1 MGKYEE
7 VKEGIL
13 KGVGESLQELIA
25 LNDDLA
31 DHPEI
36 SGEEYESSRKIVE
49 LLRGKGCEVEY
60 PFAGLDTAFKGV
72 FGSNDHKYKVAIL
85 AEYDALPEI
94 GHACGHCVS
103 GSISILAAIA
113 LSKLQDALDTDV
125 HIIGTPIEETD
136 GAKCGMVKNGVFDQ
150 YDMAMMIH
158 LYDQNLLYCTLLA
171 LDSFL
176 YTFHGKAAHAAA
188 QPWDGVN
195 ALNAGQLM
203 FHAVDMLRQHVTPDV
218 RLHGI
223 FRNGGAAPNIVPEEA
238 SAEFYTRALEREYLD
253 EINRKVDDCA
263 RGAAIATQTTW
274 DKVPTAAPYNNLRNN
289 PAGVEALG
297 EVYEEL
303 GVPVNGD
310 HSVIFGS
317 SDIGNVSFVCPT
329 FHPTLQLVERGI
341 AIHTREF
348 AAAVKTDR
356 AHECIETGAK
366 IIGLQ
371 VAKIFSDEKRIAAM
385 KADFN
390 K

>member
-49 LLRGKGCEVEY
+49 LLRGKGFEVEY

-274 DKVPTAAPYNNLRNN
+274 DKVLTAAPYNNLRNN